1 MLRPDVLVVGAGPA
15 GIAAAVRAQESGAR
29 VTVIDDNPTAGGQ
42 IWRGGEQSRPN
53 TQARH
58 WLSALRRAA
67 IPLFGQASV
76 ISADSQTRTL
86 LVQTAQHVQE
96 FRFGALVLATG
107 AREAFLPFPGWTL
120 PGIFG
125 IGGLQAF
132 VKSGMP
138 VAGKAIVIAGTGPL
152 MLAVAKYVKTQGA
165 QVKLIAEQVSKINIS
180 RFARSLLRYPQKL
193 VQVGSLELSLLAI
206 PHRYGCWVEAAHG
219 DGRVQKLTIRQGRKT
234 WMERCDFAAI
244 AYGLYPNSEL
254 AALLN
259 CQIASAGVIVNE
271 WQQTTMENIFCAGE
285 CTGIGGVDLSI
296 VEGEIAGLAAT
307 NQHGRARALFSKRD
321 SARHF
326 AESLNRTFSL
336 RPEIKE
342 LARPDTIICRCE
354 DVTFE
359 ELAEMPSFR
368 AAKLHVRCGMGP
380 CQG

>member
-107 AREAFLPFPGWTL
+107 AREAFLLFPGWTL

-125 IGGLQAF
+125 VGGLQAF

-138 VAGKAIVIAGTGPL
+138 VAGKSIVMAGGAQI
-152 MLAVAKYVKTQGA
+152 MVAVARCVKGNGEEVKVMAEGA
-165 QVKLIAEQVSKINIS
+165 GRGVFS
-180 RFARSLLRYPQKL
+180 RFAQGLLRNHHKL
-193 VQVGSLELSLLAI
+193 MHPASLPLSLL
-206 PHRYGCWVEAAHG
+206 GF
-219 DGRVQKLTIRQGRKT
+219 TI
-234 WMERCDFAAI
+234 
-244 AYGLYPNSEL
+244 
-254 AALLN
+254 
-259 CQIASAGVIVNE
+259 
-271 WQQTTMENIFCAGE
+271 
-285 CTGIGGVDLSI
+285 
-296 VEGEIAGLAAT
+296 
-307 NQHGRARALFSKRD
+307 GRAL
-321 SARHF
+321 
-326 AESLNRTFSL
+326 
-336 RPEIKE
+336 
-342 LARPDTIICRCE
+342 
-354 DVTFE
+354 V
-359 ELAEMPSFR
+359 
-368 AAKLHVRCGMGP
+368 
-380 CQG
+380 